1 MTEKE
6 QRIIDLAW
14 QEHINN
20 NPDTPFS
27 KETFTILFTHMTKL
41 YTDAEDECIL
51 TGKYPDGSNI

>member
-14 QEHINN
+14 QEHIKN

-41 YTDAEDECIL
+41 YECIL